1 MNLSLLK
8 KLFLLFSVFSCI
20 SLTFIVMLS
29 YLNHPLTCPCLRNS
43 SIDNVTM
50 NKSSPYLW
58 CVNHYGPN
66 NQLRDFVKCCIIAML
81 TNYTLVIPPLFPHYG
96 DHLRGIQWFDHFY
109 DLKELG
115 SVLKFITLDRLISQK
130 SNNQTRVFFDCYI
143 QQFESIQG
151 RTWYSQYA
159 LNSIQSHYG
168 IKLIFHQYMNL
179 SRNFQIEDFY
189 KQSNNCSSIFL
200 HIHYTAF
207 GQYFSSP
214 NWYTRTIFEHLR
226 RNPIIQRVSFELM
239 KHLPQLLINR
249 KPSQKKFTTLAV
261 VHMRLGDYNV
271 MSVSKYVEQI
281 LYLINNSLHFTH
293 LHIMCPYLNDS
304 HIGYLNNTL
313 PVPFT
318 TTQHILPHVR
328 RILDDYLFD
337 VFEQELAYQAQIF
350 LASPW
355 TTYSATVLMQK
366 VYQKKGKVYL
376 LPSKTGTR
384 PFLVTEKNVRYF

>member
-8 KLFLLFSVFSCI
+8 KLFLLFSIFSCLSLALIII
-20 SLTFIVMLS
+20 SS
-29 YLNHPLTCPCLRNS
+29 YLDHLPIHSCPHNS
-43 SIDNVTM
+43 SSTNLTI
-50 NKSSPYLW
+50 NKSPYLW

-81 TNYTLVIPPLFPHYG
+81 SNYTLVIPPLYPHYG

-109 DLKELG
+109 DLKELS
-115 SVLKFITLDRLISQK
+115 SVLNFVTLDRLIPLK
-130 SNNQTRVFFDCYI
+130 SNTKEVFFDCYI
-143 QQFESIQG
+143 QQNELIHG
-151 RTWYSQYA
+151 RTWYSQYT
-159 LNSIQSHYG
+159 LNSIQNHYG
-168 IKLIFHQYMNL
+168 IKLIFHQYVNL
-179 SRNFQIEDFY
+179 SRNFKIENFY

-214 NWYTRTIFEHLR
+214 NRYIQSIFEHLR
-226 RNPIIQRVSFELM
+226 RNPIIQRISSELI
-239 KHLPQLLINR
+239 KHLPKLLINK
-249 KPSQKKFTTLAV
+249 KPSQKKFNTLAV

-281 LYLINNSLHFTH
+281 LYLINNSLQFTH
-293 LHIMCPYLNDS
+293 LHIMCPYLNTS
-304 HIGYLNNTL
+304 HVEYLSKNL

-318 TTQHILPHVR
+318 TTQHIVPHAGHL
-328 RILDDYLFD
+328 LDDYLFD
-337 VFEQELAYQAQIF
+337 VFEQEIAYLAPIF

-355 TTYSATVLMQK
+355 TTYSATILMQK
-366 VYQKKGKVYL
+366 VYQKKGRVFL
-376 LPSKTGTR
+376 LSSKPKTR